1 MIFLYFSKYDED
13 EIFIFCIKTCM
24 QILES
29 DYMHEKTKY
38 FCIFEMRDFFLIRD
52 NISMFVF

>member
-29 DYMHEKTKY
+29 DYMHEDK
-38 FCIFEMRDFFLIRD
+38 
-52 NISMFVF
+52 NIFVFLK